1 MGAWIMAG
9 VTFQEAARR
18 KILWTAVAT
27 GVGFLALFGTGM
39 HFQVKDLSAHGV
51 PPLIGHQV
59 QVAMLQIGFYA
70 VDLLAVV
77 MTILTSVDTLSGEIS
92 SGTIQAIAT
101 KPISRWEVLM
111 GKWLGFA
118 GMIAIYV
125 SGMFGGVSAIGYFIA
140 GVRPHN
146 TERGALLVF
155 LAAAFRTW
163 ATAYLKT
170 EIVHDQA
177 QHSEDLVADGPYR
190 HLRNPLYFA
199 NLAMAAGMGL
209 LASRAGWIFMIVV
222 IWLFM
227 YRLIFREEDGLL
239 RTQGES
245 YRAYLKAVPRFWPS
259 LKPRIP
265 SAGEEPRWGQAFAG
279 ESLIWL
285 FGAAELVFA
294 ITLNFRLM
302 WIVFGAS
309 FVAYFLAV
317 YLVKKRAA
325 AGRS

>member
-18 KILWTAVAT
+18 KILWTAVAA

-39 HFQVKDLSAHGV
+39 HFQVKDLASHNV

-59 QVAMLQIGFYA
+59 QVAMLQVGFYA

-125 SGMFGGVSAIGYFIA
+125 SAMFGGVSAIGYFIA
-140 GVRPHN
+140 GVRPHS

-155 LAAAFRTW
+155 LECLLLLTVTFACGTRFSTLANGVIVLGLHGLAFIGGWIEQIGAITTSPRLVTLGIVSSLIMPSESMWRRAAFEMQSSLTRSIQFTPFSN
-163 ATAYLKT
+163 ASAPSPVMVGYTTLYLLIALVVALHNFQ
-170 EIVHDQA
+170 ER
-177 QHSEDLVADGPYR
+177 DL
-190 HLRNPLYFA
+190 
-199 NLAMAAGMGL
+199 
-209 LASRAGWIFMIVV
+209 
-222 IWLFM
+222 
-227 YRLIFREEDGLL
+227 
-239 RTQGES
+239 
-245 YRAYLKAVPRFWPS
+245 
-259 LKPRIP
+259 
-265 SAGEEPRWGQAFAG
+265 
-279 ESLIWL
+279 
-285 FGAAELVFA
+285 
-294 ITLNFRLM
+294 
-302 WIVFGAS
+302 
-309 FVAYFLAV
+309 
-317 YLVKKRAA
+317 
-325 AGRS
+325 